1 MSILSFDYKVAN
13 QVSAKCELQ
22 ESFETKNNGE
32 ILCVSK
38 IDMEQR
44 YKKPRKNLNVMGKA
58 SNVEELAGT
67 KKLILSFPVDAND
80 LDKLIGSPNET
91 KKNVWGA
98 EKKLKTLT
106 TEPTTASLVLDCTV
120 ANAFSKKHNLGYVF
134 SVQEQKSPETTEK
147 GDTEPPTTEKGSDTT
162 EKDASDTPPTT
173 EKGSGTTEKDAS
185 DTTENA
191 NVEKSEK
198 KFVLSILNSEGEKYY
213 GSGTVDVKIFG
224 RNFEII
230 NEPTD
235 EDLKMKIKMN
245 MSDLTKFFGEE

>member
-1 MSILSFDYKVAN
+1 MSIVSFDHKVAN

-32 ILCVSK
+32 VLCVSK

-44 YKKPRKNLNVMGKA
+44 YKKPKKNVNVMGKA
-58 SNVEELAGT
+58 SNVVEELPGT

-134 SVQEQKSPETTEK
+134 SVQEQKGPETTEK
-147 GDTEPPTTEKGSDTT
+147 GDTEPPTTEKDSDTT

-173 EKGSGTTEKDAS
+173 EKGS
-185 DTTENA
+185 DTQRDG

-245 MSDLTKFFGEE
+245 MSDLTKFFGAEE